1 MGFLSQTPYV
11 IKFSLEAGVG
21 KRKKTFPLSFTVQRT
36 NPNTPDSNEQREVSS
51 GLSPLLVSKGALA
64 REKKENN
71 ILFPPQSAG
80 GLHYFQ
86 LKSKKMGTP
95 TQEWHFSYLTQSLP
109 HPQSIPWA
117 VYICSLSFPLK
128 INMLDSTSWKMRT
141 ETNSWIHLRHSLFIS
156 TWNKLFSRSPFGS
169 WRPT

>member
-1 MGFLSQTPYV
+1 MSLSLALRQ
-11 IKFSLEAGVG
+11 EWGRG
-21 KRKKTFPLSFTVQRT
+21 KRHFHFPSQSRDQNPKTR
-36 NPNTPDSNEQREVSS
+36 DSNEQREVSS

-64 REKKENN
+64 PEKKENN
-71 ILFPPQSAG
+71 FLFPPQSVG

-86 LKSKKMGTP
+86 LKSKKMGTL
-95 TQEWHFSYLTQSLP
+95 TQKWHVSYLTQSLP
-109 HPQSIPWA
+109 HPQSIAWA

-128 INMLDSTSWKMRT
+128 INVLNSTSWKMRT
-141 ETNSWIHLRHSLFIS
+141 ETNSWIHLWHFLFIS